1 MTIVTLQARPIS
13 RPHPVCSSVFTKT
26 AWYAIPAFWIPVI
39 AYLAWPFARDSGIV
53 LTLALI
59 GVGIFLWTL
68 AEYSI
73 HRFLFHLDDALPNIR
88 PLLLVHFLLHGIHHK
103 VPMDR
108 YRLVMPPA
116 LGVVLAWGLYAFFR
130 AVFFAFPLDAYHAA
144 FAGGLI
150 GYVTYDMIHYAEHH
164 TVFSKVRGWGARG
177 GLG

>member
-1 MTIVTLQARPIS
+1 MKSAYLPITAITIDTLQARPIS
-13 RPHPVCSSVFTKT
+13 PHPVCPSVFTKT

-73 HRFLFHLDDALPNIR
+73 HRFLFHLDDALPNVR
-88 PLLLVHFLLHGIHHK
+88 PLLLVHFLLHGVHHK

-108 YRLVMPPA
+108 YRLVMPQPSA
-116 LGVVLAWGLYAFFR
+116 SSSRGASTRSFGQCSSPFR
-130 AVFFAFPLDAYHAA
+130 LTRTMQR
-144 FAGGLI
+144 L
-150 GYVTYDMIHYAEHH
+150 
-164 TVFSKVRGWGARG
+164 RG
-177 GLG
+177 G